1 MAQGYPPGSYGQQQY
16 GQQPYGQSPYGQN
29 PYGGQPYPQQQ
40 APQYQQPYPQQP
52 QPYQQ
57 QYGQQPQQHPYA
69 APVPKPKEAS
79 GFRRYPAIVID
90 CALAVVLGFVAAN
103 AASHPKQTA
112 HTAGHAAGHAAHG
125 TGPAVPYFVA
135 LLVVGLGVSFVNQVL
150 LARLAGFSVGKGI
163 MALRVIRKKDV
174 SRPHTWRL
182 TKRWM
187 IGFVILAVSLL
198 TEDFED
204 EGEVFAVRVV
214 RWKHLQEYQQ
224 ATGRLG

>member
-16 GQQPYGQSPYGQN
+16 GQQPPYGQNPYGQN
-29 PYGGQPYPQQQ
+29 PYGGQPYPPHPGGPQYQQ
-40 APQYQQPYPQQP
+40 APQHQQPYP
-52 QPYQQ
+52 QQ
-57 QYGQQPQQHPYA
+57 QYGQQPQPHPYA

-79 GFRRYPAIVID
+79 GFRRYPAILID

-112 HTAGHAAGHAAHG
+112 HAAGHAAHA

-135 LLVVGLGVSFVNQVL
+135 LLLVGLGVSFVNQVL
-150 LARLAGFSVGKGI
+150 LARIAGFSVGKGV

-187 IGFVILAVSLL
+187 IGFVILAVSLI